1 MSAHLTSPVELQID
15 QLAACNV
22 GGRIKAAIYKIDNR
36 EPGSAKLILEELLCF
51 IEQRDLPDESPI
63 GGWRMSD
70 PETRLLEAVADI
82 AFLAGAQRYH
92 SGDSREDVS
101 QFIAWAREFETRRE
115 VSDDGEETYNGEN
128 YMIAIEEFSV
138 SKFREKGCCE

>member
-1 MSAHLTSPVELQID
+1 MSEHNKTQEELEID

-22 GGRIKAAIYKIDNR
+22 GGRIRAAI
-36 EPGSAKLILEELLCF
+36 SAVEAKELGAAVGGLEELLCF
-51 IEQRDLPDESPI
+51 IEQRDLPGESPI
-63 GGWRMSD
+63 RRLTG

-82 AFLAGAQRYH
+82 AFLAGAQRYR
-92 SGDSREDVS
+92 SGDSRKDVS

-138 SKFREKGCCE
+138 SKFKENGCWE